1 MSKNILHIYKR
12 AHPDSRGGIENTIH
26 CLSSSDEF
34 KDYNIEVFSTS
45 ANTSRRMTSGN
56 VSYTFVKELL
66 QIAST
71 PISIK
76 FLILGIFKVRCADT
90 IYLHYPFPLSDIIV
104 LFRRKK
110 AKLILYYHSDIVNK
124 ASILKWAYAPIERV
138 TKNTADRVVV
148 SSLNLLNSSPGLKSI
163 KNKATII
170 PPGIPDLSQ
179 IVAKKP
185 NKEFDYKKPY
195 FVFVGVLRHY
205 KGLHI
210 LMDAAQKASINVII
224 VGDGALRSALEA
236 KKISSNNEFVHF
248 FGALNESEKAYCAER
263 ATGLVLPSFLR
274 SEAFGLSLAEGLAMG
289 KPLISTELGTGTSF
303 VNKHDETGF
312 VVPPKNSNALA
323 QAMKNIVENPKI
335 ACKFGSAARK
345 RYLDVFTEEKMAK
358 SHKNL
363 LKRLS

>member
-1 MSKNILHIYKR
+1 MSKSILHIYKR
-12 AHPDSRGGIENTIH
+12 AYPDSRGGIENTIH

-45 ANTSRRMTSGN
+45 ANTSRHFTSGN
-56 VSYTFVKELL
+56 VSYTFIKELF

-76 FLILGIFKVRCADT
+76 YLILGIFKVRCADT
-90 IYLHYPFPLSDIIV
+90 IYLHYPFPLSDIII
-104 LFRRKK
+104 LFRKK
-110 AKLILYYHSDIVNK
+110 KSKLILYYHADIVKK
-124 ASILKWAYAPIERV
+124 ARILEWIYAPIERI

-179 IVAKKP
+179 VVAKKP
-185 NKEFDYKKPY
+185 DKEFDYKKPY
-195 FVFVGVLRHY
+195 FIFVGVLRHY

-210 LMDAAQKASINVII
+210 LMDAAQKASIDVII
-224 VGDGALRSALEA
+224 VGEGALRSELEA
-236 KKISSNNEFVHF
+236 KKISSNNEHVHF
-248 FGALNESEKAYCAER
+248 FGALDESEKAYCTER
-263 ATGLVLPSFLR
+263 AVGLILPSFLR

-303 VNKHDETGF
+303 VNKHGETGF

-323 QAMKNIVENPKI
+323 QAMKNIVKNPKTSY
-335 ACKFGSAARK
+335 KFGTAARQ
-345 RYLDVFTEEKMAK
+345 RYLDNFTDDKMAK
-358 SHKNL
+358 SHRSL
-363 LKRLS
+363 LQSFS